1 MNKTYITILLLLVN
15 FYFLTSCDGNGNI
28 KNKEYDYEI
37 IETENFVL
45 SKYGANNVIIL
56 DYNGEAEYETLNLA
70 TNKEL
75 RKYKVVEIAPKA
87 FSWSTK
93 IKELIIPGS
102 VKKIGYMAFSNCNNL
117 KIVKLNEGVKELEIK
132 VFYGCDNIS
141 KISIPNSMEIS
152 NGNFGCFLYESI
164 APETWKFS
172 ARRFKEDGCY
182 YYGNEKNPYLILTGI
197 DETVKSLTVKEETKF
212 IYEDVFSVNLTD
224 IKLHDQIKEI
234 YYPTYKPKLESF
246 TTYDNGLYLGSKTNP
261 YLVLINVANQ
271 NISTINIHSDTKI
284 IANTA
289 LSNCK
294 QITELVLP
302 DNLNMI
308 GWGAFALMENLKNIE
323 IPKSVNQIG
332 HSAFAYCK
340 TLESIKLPYQLST
353 ININLF
359 YECSSLKEV
368 EIPINVT
375 TISQSAFLNCDG
387 LVKISLSDNIY
398 YIGEFDVFNYC
409 DNLKEIKLP
418 KYLYSL
424 GHSFVCCTSL
434 KYIIIPSTVRKI
446 KQCCFHS
453 SNVKVLLEH
462 DEVPNS
468 FEENWNC
475 GGHYCDWDIQ
485 YYLKNQWSTN
495 ENGNMELK

>member
-1 MNKTYITILLLLVN
+1 MSKVKSLISILLLLISVS
-15 FYFLTSCDGNGNI
+15 YLSSCTSL
-28 KNKEYDYEI
+28 KNKEYKYEI

-45 SKYGANNVIIL
+45 KKYGVNNVIIL
-56 DYNGEAEYETLNLA
+56 DYNEKAEYETLNLA

-75 RKYKVVEIAPKA
+75 RKYKVVEIAPKS
-87 FSWSTK
+87 FSYSYG

-102 VKKIGYMAFSNCNNL
+102 VKKIGYMAFYDCINL
-117 KIVKLNEGVKELEIK
+117 KTVKLDEGVKELEIK
-132 VFYGCDNIS
+132 VFYGCRNIS
-141 KISIPNSMEIS
+141 KINIPNSLEIS

-164 APETWKFS
+164 APETWEFG

-182 YYGNEKNPYLILTGI
+182 YYGNEKNPYLVLIGI
-197 DETVKSLTVKEETKF
+197 DETVKSLTVKEKTKF
-212 IYEDVFSVNLTD
+212 IYEDVFKNNLID
-224 IKLHDQIKEI
+224 IKLHNQIKEI
-234 YYPTYKPKLESF
+234 YYPRYKTKLESF

-261 YLVLINVANQ
+261 YLALIDVVSH
-271 NISTINIHSDTKI
+271 NISTINIHKDTKI
-284 IANTA
+284 IANAA

-294 QITELVLP
+294 QITELALP

-308 GWGAFALMENLKNIE
+308 GWGAFAKMENLKTIE
-323 IPKSVNQIG
+323 ISTSVIQIG

-340 TLESIKLPYQLST
+340 ALESVKLPYQLST

-368 EIPINVT
+368 DIPISVT
-375 TISQSAFLNCDG
+375 TISQSAFFNCDG
-387 LVKISLSDNIY
+387 LVKISLPNNIY

-409 DNLKEIKLP
+409 DNLEEIKLP
-418 KYLYSL
+418 KHLYSM
-424 GHSFVCCTSL
+424 GHSFVGCSSL
-434 KYIIIPSTVRKI
+434 EYIIIPSSVRII

-462 DEVPNS
+462 DDVPKT

-475 GGHYCDWDIQ
+475 GGQYCDGNVKF
-485 YYLKNQWSTN
+485 YLKDQWSID
-495 ENGNMELK
+495 ENGKVTIK